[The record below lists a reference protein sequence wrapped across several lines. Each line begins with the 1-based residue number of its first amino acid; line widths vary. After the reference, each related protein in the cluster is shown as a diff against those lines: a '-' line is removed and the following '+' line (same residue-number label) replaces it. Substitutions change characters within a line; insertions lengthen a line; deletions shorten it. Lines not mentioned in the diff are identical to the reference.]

1 MSKLIIDSVTGT
13 ILNMDGCYIVDT
25 VELDDLDIEQ
35 LESGNDYNI
44 ADVAIAKGSLL
55 TEALG
60 E

>member
-25 VELDDLDIEQ
+25 VELSDLDIEQ
-35 LESGNDYNI
+35 LESGNDDNI